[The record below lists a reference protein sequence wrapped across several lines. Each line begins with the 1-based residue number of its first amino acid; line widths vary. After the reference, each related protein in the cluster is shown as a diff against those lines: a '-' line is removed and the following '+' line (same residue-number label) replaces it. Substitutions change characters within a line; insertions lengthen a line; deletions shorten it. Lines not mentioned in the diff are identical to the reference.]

1 MRDIGAY
8 KQHSNITTSISIKG
22 NDESDYLALRRLL
35 KGQRISIGEY
45 LMDAYRELDKDVVDV
60 TRLRTLQMSRWALPL
75 LTNNFRPR
83 LTMQSR
89 RSHMS

>member
-1 MRDIGAY
+1 MRDIGSY
-8 KQHSNITTSISIKG
+8 RQESNIITSVSIKT

-60 TRLRTLQMSRWALPL
+60 NRLRTLQMSR
-75 LTNNFRPR
+75 
-83 LTMQSR
+83 
-89 RSHMS
+89 

>member
-1 MRDIGAY
+1 MRDIGTY
-8 KQHSNITTSISIKG
+8 RQESNIITSVSIKT

-60 TRLRTLQMSRWALPL
+60 NRLRTLQMSR
-75 LTNNFRPR
+75 
-83 LTMQSR
+83 
-89 RSHMS
+89 